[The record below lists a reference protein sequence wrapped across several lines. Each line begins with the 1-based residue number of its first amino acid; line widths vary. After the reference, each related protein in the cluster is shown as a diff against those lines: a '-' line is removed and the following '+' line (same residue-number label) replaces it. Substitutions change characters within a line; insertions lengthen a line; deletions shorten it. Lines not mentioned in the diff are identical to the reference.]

1 MLNNDVL
8 RSLRY
13 LLDVSDAKL
22 EALCLLAD
30 YSPEPGLISACLLRE
45 DEAGYRPCSDALL
58 AHVLEGLV
66 FHKRGK
72 DDSRTPLPMPKRLTN
87 NIVLKKLRV
96 AFELRDD
103 DLQSILQAA
112 DLPMTKSEL
121 SALFRAPEHKHY
133 RECGD
138 QILRNF
144 LRGLTLRERGAA
156 A

>member
-13 LLDVSDAKL
+13 LLNVSDSQL
-22 EALCLLAD
+22 EAFCRLAD
-30 YSPEPGLISACLLRE
+30 YPVEPGQISACLLRE
-45 DEAGYRPCSDALL
+45 DETGYRSCNDVLL

-66 FHKRGK
+66 FHRRGK
-72 DDSRTPLPMPKRLTN
+72 DDSRPRLPVEKRLSN

-103 DLQSILQAA
+103 DIQAILQSA
-112 DLPMTKSEL
+112 DLPMTKAEL
-121 SALFRAPEHKHY
+121 GALFRAPGHKHY

-144 LRGLTLRERGAA
+144 LRGLTLRERAQA
-156 A
+156 

>member
-13 LLDVSDAKL
+13 LLNVSDGQL
-22 EALCLLAD
+22 EALCHLAD
-30 YSPEPGLISACLLRE
+30 YSPEPGLISACLLHE
-45 DEAGYRPCSDALL
+45 DEAGYRSCHDVLL

-66 FHKRGK
+66 FLKRGK
-72 DDSRTPLPMPKRLTN
+72 DESRPRLPVEKRLNN

-96 AFELRDD
+96 AFALRDD
-103 DLQSILQAA
+103 DIQAILQAA
-112 DLPMTKSEL
+112 DLPMTKAEL
-121 SALFRAPEHKHY
+121 SALFRAPGHKHF

-144 LRGLTLRERGAA
+144 LRGLTQRERAQA
-156 A
+156 

>member
-13 LLDVSDAKL
+13 LLNVNDSQL
-22 EALCLLAD
+22 EAFCRLAD
-30 YSPEPGLISACLLRE
+30 YPVEPGLISACLLHE
-45 DEAGYRPCSDALL
+45 DEAGYRSCSDVLL

-66 FHKRGK
+66 FHRRGK
-72 DDSRTPLPMPKRLTN
+72 DDSRPRLPVEKRLSN

-103 DLQSILQAA
+103 DIQAILKSA
-112 DLPMTKSEL
+112 DLPMTKAEL
-121 SALFRAPEHKHY
+121 GALFRAPGHKHY

-144 LRGLTLRERGAA
+144 LRGLTQRERAQA
-156 A
+156 

>member
-13 LLDVSDAKL
+13 LLDVSDSTL
-22 EALCLLAD
+22 EAFCQLAD
-30 YSPEPGLISACLLRE
+30 YSVEPGLISACLLRE
-45 DEAGYRPCSDALL
+45 DEAGYRPCNDVLL

-72 DDSRTPLPMPKRLTN
+72 DDSRPRVPVEKRLSN
-87 NIVLKKLRV
+87 NLILKKLRV
-96 AFELRDD
+96 AFQLRDED
-103 DLQSILQAA
+103 IQGILQSA
-112 DLPMTKSEL
+112 DLPMTKTEL
-121 SALFRAPEHKHY
+121 SALFRAPGHKHY

-144 LRGLTLRERGAA
+144 LRGLTVRERG
-156 A
+156 

>member
-13 LLDVSDAKL
+13 LLNVNDSKL
-22 EALCLLAD
+22 EALCRLAD
-30 YSPEPGLISACLLRE
+30 YSVEPGLISACLLRE
-45 DEAGYRPCSDALL
+45 DEAGYRSCSDVLL

-66 FHKRGK
+66 FHKRGR
-72 DDSRTPLPMPKRLTN
+72 DDSRPRLPVEKRLSN

-103 DLQSILQAA
+103 DIQAILQAA
-112 DLPMTKSEL
+112 DLPMTKAEL
-121 SALFRAPEHKHY
+121 GALFRAPGHRHY

-144 LRGLTLRERGAA
+144 LRGLTQRERAQA
-156 A
+156 

>member
-1 MLNNDVL
+1 MTNNDVL

-13 LLDVSDAKL
+13 LLDVSDARL
-22 EALCLLAD
+22 AQLCELAD
-30 YSPEPGLISACLLRE
+30 YPVEPGLIASCLLRE
-45 DEAGYRPCSDALL
+45 DDAGYRNCSDALL

-66 FHKRGK
+66 FHRRGK
-72 DDSRTPLPMPKRLTN
+72 DESRPPLPVARRLSN

-103 DLQSILQAA
+103 DIQAILQAA
-112 DLPMTKSEL
+112 DLPMTRAEL
-121 SALFRAPEHKHY
+121 GALFRAPGHKHY

-144 LRGLTLRERGAA
+144 LRGLTMRERGRSE
-156 A
+156 

>member
-13 LLDVSDAKL
+13 LLNVSDGKL
-22 EALCLLAD
+22 EELCRLAD
-30 YSPEPGLISACLLRE
+30 YPVEPGLIPACLLRE
-45 DEAGYRPCSDALL
+45 DEPGYRSCSDVLL

-72 DDSRTPLPMPKRLTN
+72 DDSRPRLPVEKRLSN
-87 NIVLKKLRV
+87 NLILKKLRV

-103 DLQSILQAA
+103 DIQAILQSA
-112 DLPMTKSEL
+112 DLPMTKTEL
-121 SALFRAPEHKHY
+121 GALFRAPGHKHF

-144 LRGLTLRERGAA
+144 LRGLTLRERGKSD
-156 A
+156 

>member
-13 LLDVSDAKL
+13 LLNVSDSKL
-22 EALCLLAD
+22 EALCRLAD
-30 YSPEPGLISACLLRE
+30 YPVEPGLISACLLRE
-45 DEAGYRPCSDALL
+45 DEAGYRACSDVLL
-58 AHVLEGLV
+58 AHVLEGLL
-66 FHKRGK
+66 FHKRGR
-72 DDSRTPLPMPKRLTN
+72 DDSRPRLPVEKRLSN

-103 DLQSILQAA
+103 DIQAILQAA
-112 DLPMTKSEL
+112 DLPMTKAEL
-121 SALFRAPEHKHY
+121 GALFRAPGHRHY

-144 LRGLTLRERGAA
+144 LRGLTQRERAQA
-156 A
+156 

>member
-13 LLDVSDAKL
+13 LLNVNDSKL
-22 EALCLLAD
+22 EALCRLAD
-30 YSPEPGLISACLLRE
+30 YPVDPGLISACLLRE
-45 DEAGYRPCSDALL
+45 DEAGYRACSDVLL

-66 FHKRGK
+66 FHKRGR
-72 DDSRTPLPMPKRLTN
+72 DDSRPRQAVEKRLSN

-103 DLQSILQAA
+103 DIQAILQAA
-112 DLPMTKSEL
+112 DLPMTKAEL
-121 SALFRAPEHKHY
+121 GALFRAPGHRHY

-144 LRGLTLRERGAA
+144 LRGLTQRERAQA
-156 A
+156 

>member
-22 EALCLLAD
+22 EELCRLAD
-30 YSPEPGLISACLLRE
+30 YPVEPGLISACLLHE
-45 DEAGYRPCSDALL
+45 DEPGYRLCNDVLL

-72 DDSRTPLPMPKRLTN
+72 DDSRPRLPVEKRLTN
-87 NIVLKKLRV
+87 NLILKKLRV

-103 DLQSILQAA
+103 DIQSILQAA
-112 DLPMTKSEL
+112 DLPMTKTEL
-121 SALFRAPEHKHY
+121 SALFRAPGHKHF

-144 LRGLTLRERGAA
+144 LRGLTLRERGKGA
-156 A
+156 

>member
-13 LLDVSDAKL
+13 LLKVSDSKL
-22 EALCLLAD
+22 EDFCRLAD
-30 YSPEPGLISACLLRE
+30 YPVEPGLISACLLHE
-45 DEAGYRPCSDALL
+45 DEPDYRSCSDVLL

-72 DDSRTPLPMPKRLTN
+72 DESRAPLPVAKRLTN

-103 DLQSILQAA
+103 DIQAILQSV
-112 DLPMTKSEL
+112 DLPMTKAEL
-121 SALFRAPEHKHY
+121 GALFRAPEHKHY

-144 LRGLTLRERGAA
+144 LRGLTLRERGPV
-156 A
+156 